1 MEMPGGDYNLNPS
14 PAGTAPNQT
23 PPPDQ
28 TAYPISESL
37 PPIPLHTNGRD
48 DVPPGARCNPLPRFC
63 SNCSRRRLH
72 NSLARRMRFRVRG
85 SISTSWP
92 SEPELLWLG

>member
-28 TAYPISESL
+28 TAYPISESS

-63 SNCSRRRLH
+63 ANCSRSRLH
-72 NSLARRMRFRVRG
+72 NPLARRMRFIVLG
-85 SISTSWP
+85 SISTRCP
-92 SEPELLWLG
+92 SVLDSLRTG